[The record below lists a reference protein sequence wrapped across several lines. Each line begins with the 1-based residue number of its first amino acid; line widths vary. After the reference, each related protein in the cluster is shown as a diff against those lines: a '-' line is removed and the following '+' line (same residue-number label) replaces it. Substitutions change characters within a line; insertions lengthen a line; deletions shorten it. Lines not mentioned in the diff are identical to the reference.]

1 MHRVLHADPHF
12 LVKHEQDQIVE
23 EGSQVGLTQR
33 VIPATC
39 DQNGVIA
46 GQEAHSV
53 AETRHRWLS
62 LALELHEIA
71 IDDLAI
77 DNYGLEIPKLVLQL
91 TSLILTPK
99 EINALMHHVTLLKIK
114 PS

>member
-1 MHRVLHADPHF
+1 MNRVFHVEPNF

-23 EGSQVGLTQR
+23 EGSHVGLAKR

-39 DQNGVIA
+39 DQDGVIA

-53 AETRHRWLS
+53 TKTRHGWLP
-62 LALELHEIA
+62 LALELHEIT

-77 DNYGLEIPKLVLQL
+77 DDYGLEITQLVLQF
-91 TSLILTPK
+91 TFLILTPK
-99 EINALMHHVTLLKIK
+99 EVNALMHHVTLLKIK
-114 PS
+114 PN